1 MNETARTLCHE
12 WSKAKKAAYN
22 RDYYQKH
29 KEYWRALA
37 ESNKRMDSSFGE
49 TSRIRNSLKKSG
61 KQMSTADAYQYWK
74 KHKENHDAYKDS
86 STLREADDIMRR
98 GYDKNAEQEQLK
110 KMRQYGYSVRKTGTP
125 NASEVQ
131 EYYKA
136 KQKFNAA
143 KNDRKTI
150 ERANKIVNSRSKTSA
165 KAANA
170 SDSAN
175 AGREA
180 LRRMS
185 LWMNI

>member
-1 MNETARTLCHE
+1 MNETAKTLCHE

-22 RDYYQKH
+22 REYYQKH
-29 KEYWRALA
+29 KEYWQALA

-110 KMRQYGYSVRKTGTP
+110 KMRQYGYNVRTNKTP

-136 KQKFNAA
+136 KQKYNAA
-143 KNDRKTI
+143 MKDRKTI
-150 ERANKIVNSRSKTSA
+150 ERANKIVSSRSKTSA
-165 KAANA
+165 KAAKT
-170 SDSAN
+170 SESTSV
-175 AGREA
+175 GQKYLERMRA
-180 LRRMS
+180 LS
-185 LWMNI
+185 GL

>member
-1 MNETARTLCHE
+1 MNEASKILCHD

-22 RDYYQKH
+22 REYYQKH

-74 KHKENHDAYKDS
+74 KHKENHAAYKDS

-110 KMRQYGYSVRKTGTP
+110 KMRQYGYNVRTNKTP

-136 KQKFNAA
+136 KQKYEKA
-143 KNDRKTI
+143 KHDRKTL
-150 ERANKIVNSRSKTSA
+150 ERADSIVKRQSKTRA
-165 KAANA
+165 KDTKT
-170 SDSAN
+170 SESTSV
-175 AGREA
+175 GQKYLERMKA
-180 LRRMS
+180 LS
-185 LWMNI
+185 GL

>member
-125 NASEVQ
+125 RFRSITRQ
-131 EYYKA
+131 S
-136 KQKFNAA
+136 
-143 KNDRKTI
+143 RSSTLLKTI
-150 ERANKIVNSRSKTSA
+150 VKRSREQTKLSTLVQKQAQKPQMHLILLMLAEKRSGA
-165 KAANA
+165 
-170 SDSAN
+170 
-175 AGREA
+175 
-180 LRRMS
+180 
-185 LWMNI
+185 